1 MLSINNLNVFRGKTH
16 VLQDVSFEVRE
27 GEIFSLVGSN
37 GAGKTTLLMAL
48 SGIISI
54 KSGTAV
60 LGSGPDAVDIVN
72 SRPETMVRAGLVHCP
87 EGRQVVARMTV
98 EENLR
103 LGAYLDNNPAR
114 IAAHMEQAFE
124 MFPVLRERR
133 ATAAG
138 GMSGGEQMMLA
149 LARALMASPKILL
162 LDEPSLG
169 LAPRITEQIFE
180 TLDDINRKQGV
191 TIVLVEQNA
200 MMAFELA
207 SRGCVL
213 VNGRLDKVSDAADL
227 LRDPQIVASY
237 LGVGQ

>member
-1 MLSINNLNVFRGKTH
+1 MLSVRNLNVFRGKTH

-48 SGIISI
+48 SGIIPI

-60 LGSGPDAVDIVN
+60 LESGPDTVDIV
-72 SRPETMVRAGLVHCP
+72 SASPETMVRAGLVHCP
-87 EGRQVVARMTV
+87 EGRQVFARMTV

-114 IAAHMEQAFE
+114 IADHMERAFE

-169 LAPRITEQIFE
+169 LAPQITEQIFE
-180 TLDDINRKQGV
+180 TLDDINRKQGM

-200 MMAFELA
+200 MMALELA
-207 SRGCVL
+207 SRGSVL

-227 LRDPQIVASY
+227 LRDPQIVSTY
-237 LGVGQ
+237 LGVG